1 MTTDCIN
8 DEEVNTVPI
17 EAAETNEAAAATIK
31 NATDGKEQDDGFVWY
46 FAIASMCNP
55 ISLANRDL
63 TVLQSSPAI
72 VMNYALHFFGPSGM
86 AGAVKED
93 GASFHGVLHK
103 MSSADKLKLDQIEM
117 GYDAVPCTVEL
128 YDGTTNETALIYV
141 MNAQKLHEYYGEKE
155 HENQPPT
162 ERYLQI
168 ITEGC
173 THYGVDDDYIQHLKA
188 LEYQPRKDPSQ
199 FQTLP
204 LSENLPTMTLADV
217 AAADGHDG
225 KPLYTTCNGKVLH
238 HRGLPTQFAEKL
250 QQYKIDKN
258 SHSYEVWLHT
268 MLYDPLYGVIKS
280 QADVTKLCA
289 ASTEDQLVVWSQ
301 YSRRPKT
308 TTTMNTIGKYE
319 STDEAATT
327 VVVGFIDLPYKDD

>member
-1 MTTDCIN
+1 M
-8 DEEVNTVPI
+8 
-17 EAAETNEAAAATIK
+17 
-31 NATDGKEQDDGFVWY
+31 G
-46 FAIASMCNP
+46 NP

-63 TVLQSSPAI
+63 TVLHSVPAI
-72 VMNYALHFFGPSGM
+72 VSNYALHFLGPSGM
-86 AGAVKED
+86 AGAVYQD
-93 GASFHGVLHK
+93 GASFHGVLHQ
-103 MSSADKLKLDQIEM
+103 MSSADKRKLDQIEL
-117 GYDAVPCTVEL
+117 GYDAVPCTVRL

-141 MNAQKLHEYYGEKE
+141 MNADKLHEYYGEKE

-173 THYGVDDDYIQHLKA
+173 AHYGVDDEYIQHLKS

-217 AAADGHDG
+217 VAADGNDG

-238 HRGLPTQFAEKL
+238 HRGVPTMYAEKL
-250 QQYKIDKN
+250 QQYKRHKQCQ
-258 SHSYEVWLHT
+258 SYEVWLHT
-268 MLYDPLYGVIKS
+268 MLYDPLYGVIKT

-289 ASTEDQLVVWSQ
+289 ASTEDQLVVWSRQ
-301 YSRRPKT
+301 YSRRPT
-308 TTTMNTIGKYE
+308 TT
-319 STDEAATT
+319 ATT